1 MLNRCLR
8 LLCHNRPIWVW
19 RCSLVTERCSQTP
32 PPPSYDFKWTVV
44 HWYGSNEHWY
54 NNMSRRLLKDV
65 APTQLL
71 LYLSNNFLVP
81 KKNIYI
87 YIYIFCFLIKKV
99 MKDACLFHIK
109 GTTSLLICYPWE
121 SLFIQTF
128 SYTGLC
134 VVPSTSITGNSS
146 ISNFL
151 NVCRLSPELL
161 FLESVESCR
170 KKICRF

>member
-32 PPPSYDFKWTVV
+32 PSPPSYDFNWTVV

-54 NNMSRRLLKDV
+54 NNMGRRLLKDV

-71 LYLSNNFLVP
+71 LYLSNNFLVH

-87 YIYIFCFLIKKV
+87 YI
-99 MKDACLFHIK
+99 LFSHQEGDERCMFI
-109 GTTSLLICYPWE
+109 SHQRNNISFNLLSSE
-121 SLFIQTF
+121 SPCSWTL

-134 VVPSTSITGNSS
+134 VVPSTSMTWNSS

-151 NVCRLSPELL
+151 NNVCRLSPELL

-170 KKICRF
+170 KKICRL

>member
-1 MLNRCLR
+1 MWNKHASFITFLMKKQNIQ
-8 LLCHNRPIWVW
+8 NIQY
-19 RCSLVTERCSQTP
+19 TI
-32 PPPSYDFKWTVV
+32 
-44 HWYGSNEHWY
+44 Y
-54 NNMSRRLLKDV
+54 NIQY
-65 APTQLL
+65 TI
-71 LYLSNNFLVP
+71 Y
-81 KKNIYI
+81 KKNIYKYIYI
-87 YIYIFCFLIKKV
+87 YIYLYIFFLYIVYCILYIVYCIFCIFCFFIKKV

-170 KKICRF
+170 KKICRL